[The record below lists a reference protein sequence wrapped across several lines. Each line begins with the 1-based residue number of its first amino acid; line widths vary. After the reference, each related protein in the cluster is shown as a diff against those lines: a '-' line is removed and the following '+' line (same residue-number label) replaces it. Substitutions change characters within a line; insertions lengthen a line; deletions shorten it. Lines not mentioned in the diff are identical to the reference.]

1 MFPLQRGGL
10 SADAEPGCIT
20 TPFAMRTRP
29 TPPTLFLAFLVGGLG
44 VYVLHS
50 TVGFGGHGVDDLF
63 EDGVYNLLMLGAA
76 GAIFARGV
84 LVKAQRAAWLTMG
97 AGVLCW
103 SLGELYFTLFLEGP
117 GVASG
122 TVSPADAL
130 YLAFY
135 PCCYVALVL
144 LVGAHLREL
153 RIGMW
158 LDGLIGGLAAATLGA
173 ALVLPP
179 IAAHAHGNGA
189 AVAVGLAYPI
199 GDLLLLIFTVGAIGM
214 TGWRPGRVWLL
225 IAGAMLLSAVADSF
239 YLYQTATG
247 SYRLGTWLEC
257 LWPTS
262 VTLLAIAAWT
272 PWPKPRRR
280 RVEDWRMVGVP
291 TLSLLA
297 ALGVLI
303 YGNFPFEQLSAA
315 AVVLAAATVV
325 AVSVH
330 LMMTVRENLR
340 MLVGSREMA
349 LTDPLTG
356 LGNRRLL
363 IEDLHVACRL
373 AGGGEEWELVLYDL
387 NGFKRYNDTFGHPAG
402 DALLA
407 RLSGKL
413 SEVVAPHGTA
423 YRMGGDEFC
432 VLFRGAV
439 MPGRGA
445 GSGRSNGSGHGV
457 GAEAGTG
464 GAGTTAAV
472 RDELVAASLAAL
484 RELGP
489 GFAIDAAHG
498 VVSIT
503 PQERDP
509 AAIMQLADQ
518 RLYKRKD
525 LSRESSAVQQLRDVL
540 LQAFQERY
548 PDLQEHQRG
557 VGTLVLA
564 VGRRLGMSAEDLDVL
579 ARAAEL
585 HDVGKIAIPDAIL
598 NKPGPLDEEEW
609 RFMRRHTILGERI
622 LMAASALRPVARL
635 VRSSHERYDG
645 GGYPDG
651 LAGHEIPLGARVIF
665 VCDAFDA
672 MTSDRAYSAAIGQEE
687 ALAELRRCA
696 GTQFDPL
703 VVEAFAATL
712 QGNGGP
718 VSLDAE
724 YLKDGLALGQH
735 H

>member
-1 MFPLQRGGL
+1 
-10 SADAEPGCIT
+10 
-20 TPFAMRTRP
+20 MRTRP
-29 TPPTLFLAFLVGGLG
+29 TPSTLFLAFLVGGLG
-44 VYVLHS
+44 VYVLH
-50 TVGFGGHGVDDLF
+50 TTANFGGHGLDGLF
-63 EDGVYNLLMLGAA
+63 ADGVYNVLMFGAA
-76 GAIFARGV
+76 GAILMRGA
-84 LVKAQRAAWLTMG
+84 LVKAQRTAWLVMG

-117 GVASG
+117 AASTG
-122 TVSPADAL
+122 QVSPADVL

-158 LDGLIGGLAAATLGA
+158 LDGLIGGLGAATVAAA
-173 ALVLPP
+173 VILPP
-179 IAAHAHGNGA
+179 IVSHTHGDMASA
-189 AVAVGLAYPI
+189 AVALAYPI
-199 GDLLLLIFTVGAIGM
+199 GDLLMLVFTVGAIGM

-225 IAGAMLLSAVADSF
+225 IAAAMLASAVADSL
-239 YLYQTATG
+239 YLYQTA
-247 SYRLGTWLEC
+247 SASFHLGTWLEC
-257 LWPTS
+257 LWPAS
-262 VTLLAIAAWT
+262 AILLAIAAWT

-280 RVEDWRMVGVP
+280 RVEDWRLVSVP

-297 ALGVLI
+297 ALGVFV
-303 YGNFPFEQLSAA
+303 YGNLPHEQLTMAA
-315 AVVLAAATVV
+315 IVLATVTV
-325 AVSVH
+325 LTVGIH
-330 LMMTVRENLR
+330 LMMTVRENLA

-373 AGGGEEWELVLYDL
+373 AQAGEPWELVLYDL

-413 SEVVAPHGTA
+413 SDVVAPYGTA

-432 VLFRGAV
+432 VLFRRAL
-439 MPGRGA
+439 A
-445 GSGRSNGSGHGV
+445 DT
-457 GAEAGTG
+457 EATI
-464 GAGTTAAV
+464 
-472 RDELVAASLAAL
+472 AASLSAL
-484 RELGP
+484 CERGP

-498 VVSIT
+498 VVSI
-503 PQERDP
+503 PREVADP

-525 LSRESSAVQQLRDVL
+525 FSRESSAVTQLRDVL

-564 VGRRLGMSAEDLDVL
+564 VGRRLEMSTEDLDVL

-609 RFMRRHTILGERI
+609 KFMRRHTILGERI

-651 LAGHEIPLGARVIF
+651 LAGQDIPLGARIIF

-672 MTSDRAYSAAIGQEE
+672 MTSDRAYSAAIGPSE

-696 GTQFDPL
+696 GTQFDPH
-703 VVEAFAATL
+703 VVEAFAATVK
-712 QGNGGP
+712 QR

-724 YLKDGLALGQH
+724 DLQHGLALGQH
-735 H
+735 N